1 MAETVLLTGSNGLVG
16 SKFVD
21 DFQEKYI
28 FETMDLSDP
37 INPVDI
43 TNEIQVME
51 KLENSSADFVV
62 HFAAYTDVTGAFK
75 QSGDKNGV
83 AYKVNVDGTKNLVKA
98 CQEFNKHLI
107 HISTAYVFDGN
118 KDGLYQETD
127 LPNPIEWYG
136 QTKLWAEEAVAN
148 ASIDSTILRIDQPFR
163 TDAFAKKDIVHRI
176 LDGLDAG
183 TLYPQFN
190 NHYFG
195 PTFIDDF
202 AKILDFVIRT
212 KTTGLFNASSGEKW
226 TDYDFANL
234 VATLHDKDVNLVKAG
249 DLDEY
254 LKTLDR
260 PYQRNTAMD
269 ATKLKNILDFEL
281 KTVREAVA
289 EVS

>member
-1 MAETVLLTGSNGLVG
+1 MTETVLLTGSNGLVG

-21 DFQEKYI
+21 DFQDKYN

-43 TNEIQVME
+43 TNEMQVME

-75 QSGDKNGV
+75 QSGDKDGI
-83 AYKVNVDGTKNLVKA
+83 AYKVNVNGTKNLVKA
-98 CQEFNKHLI
+98 CQEFGKHLI

-118 KDGLYQETD
+118 KDGLYTETD

-136 QTKLWAEEAVAN
+136 QTKLWAEEVVAN
-148 ASIDSTILRIDQPFR
+148 AAIDSTILRIDQPFR
-163 TDAFAKKDIVHRI
+163 TDAFVKKDIVHRI
-176 LDGLDAG
+176 LEGLDAG

-212 KTTGLFNASSGEKW
+212 KTAGLFNASSGEKW

-234 VATLHDKDVNLVKAG
+234 VATLHDKDVNLVKKG
-249 DLDEY
+249 DLNEY
-254 LKTLDR
+254 LKNLDR
-260 PYQRNTAMD
+260 PYQSNTAMD

-289 EVS
+289 VVI